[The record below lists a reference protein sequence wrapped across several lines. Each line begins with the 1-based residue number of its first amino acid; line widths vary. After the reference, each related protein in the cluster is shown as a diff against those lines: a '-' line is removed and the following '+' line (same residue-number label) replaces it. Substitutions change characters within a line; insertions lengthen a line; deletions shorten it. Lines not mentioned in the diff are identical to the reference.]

1 MTIKP
6 HDIGTFLVSSQSRDI
21 EHLVDLQ
28 YIEEGHSKPRCAWGC
43 ESNLIYGRVCP
54 HILAVVAMELERL
67 GI

>member
-28 YIEEGHSKPRCAWGC
+28 YIEEGHSKPRCACGC
-43 ESNLIYGRVCP
+43 EEYQCKGHICA